1 MVAEVQN
8 SWPVVIGVFPEGDA
22 SEEAAAFAAAANA
35 LRTEFEFGSVTDA
48 ALLPEAKG

>member
-1 MVAEVQN
+1 M
-8 SWPVVIGVFPEGDA
+8 IGVFPEGDA

-35 LRTEFEFGSVTDA
+35 LRSDYEFGMITDA